1 MKKNSL
7 IFLLIIQILLIFI
20 FENIYSILKEMEG
33 KEIIEIK
40 TRCDLMSDLFI
51 EKFKL
56 NINKMREKEY
66 FDRISVYSN
75 LKSVKSTSGIKQG
88 LIYIIK
94 SLKGDKKSIVFEKNI
109 DSPQLRIIKK
119 LKSIFL
125 GFLIVMGAFFVFTGF
140 YLIFL
145 IKRVKNDV
153 KIKSISPLH
162 NYLKELKDSEI
173 ELKDIIEKQQEKVVK
188 EEKLNEIIINKI
200 NTGIIFVNKSDRIEM
215 FNSVAEVIFSQSY
228 ANAKNNSL
236 ENILKK
242 FPEILSFIKA
252 KEGQKIS
259 SQIVDNSKVFKIDL
273 IPIGDT
279 GNLILVKDITDE
291 KMRGEIERRNK
302 NFIML
307 GEMTTFLAHEVR
319 NSLGVIYGYTKTM
332 KSKGEKLGKVNNE
345 IRFLSSMME
354 SFLSFSKPIKIEKQ
368 EKVNLYELLSKLAC
382 ENELEIEISEKEIFI
397 YFEKTLI
404 TSVFSNLLKNSRE
417 AGANRIEVA
426 FYDENHLEIILKD
439 NGKGIDKKNIEN
451 VWYPFFTTRD
461 KGTGMGL
468 AIVKKI
474 VNSLNGEIF
483 ILDSKK
489 GATFK
494 IVFYK

>member
-20 FENIYSILKEMEG
+20 FENVYSILREMES

-40 TRCDLMSDLFI
+40 TKYDLMSDLFI

-56 NINKMREKEY
+56 NINKMREEGY
-66 FDRISVYSN
+66 FDRISVYPN

-94 SLKGDKKSIVFEKNI
+94 PLKDNKKSIIFEKNI
-109 DSPQLRIIKK
+109 DSSYLKIIKN
-119 LKSIFL
+119 LKNIFL
-125 GFLIVMGAFFVFTGF
+125 GFLIVIGAFFVFTGF

-145 IKRVKNDV
+145 IKKVKSDV
-153 KIKSISPLH
+153 KTKSISPLH

-200 NTGIIFVNKSDRIEM
+200 NTGIIFVDKSDRIEM

-242 FPEILSFIKA
+242 FPEILSFIKV
-252 KEGQKIS
+252 KGDQKIS
-259 SQIVDNSKVFKIDL
+259 SQIVDNTKIFKIDL

-279 GNLILVKDITDE
+279 GNLILVKDITGE

-307 GEMTTFLAHEVR
+307 GEMTTFLAHEIR

-345 IRFLSSMME
+345 IRFLSTMME
-354 SFLSFSKPIKIEKQ
+354 SFLSFSKPIKVEKQ
-368 EKVNLYELLSKLAC
+368 ERINLYDLLSKLAC

-404 TSVFSNLLKNSRE
+404 ISVFSNLLKNSRE
-417 AGANRIEVA
+417 AGANRIEVT
-426 FYDENHLEIILKD
+426 FYDENNLEIILKD

-494 IVFYK
+494 IIFYK

>member
-20 FENIYSILKEMEG
+20 FENVYSILREMES

-40 TRCDLMSDLFI
+40 TKYDLMSDLFI

-56 NINKMREKEY
+56 NINKMREEGY
-66 FDRISVYSN
+66 FDRISVYPN

-94 SLKGDKKSIVFEKNI
+94 PLKDNKKSIIFEKNI
-109 DSPQLRIIKK
+109 DSSYLKIIKN
-119 LKSIFL
+119 LKNIFL
-125 GFLIVMGAFFVFTGF
+125 GFLIVIGAFFVFTGF

-145 IKRVKNDV
+145 IKKVKSDV
-153 KIKSISPLH
+153 KTKSISPLH

-200 NTGIIFVNKSDRIEM
+200 NTGIIFVDKSDRIEM

-242 FPEILSFIKA
+242 FPEILSFIKV
-252 KEGQKIS
+252 KGNQKIS
-259 SQIVDNSKVFKIDL
+259 SQIVDNTKIFKIDL

-307 GEMTTFLAHEVR
+307 GEMTTFL
-319 NSLGVIYGYTKTM
+319 SLIH
-332 KSKGEKLGKVNNE
+332 
-345 IRFLSSMME
+345 I
-354 SFLSFSKPIKIEKQ
+354 
-368 EKVNLYELLSKLAC
+368 
-382 ENELEIEISEKEIFI
+382 
-397 YFEKTLI
+397 
-404 TSVFSNLLKNSRE
+404 
-417 AGANRIEVA
+417 
-426 FYDENHLEIILKD
+426 
-439 NGKGIDKKNIEN
+439 
-451 VWYPFFTTRD
+451 
-461 KGTGMGL
+461 
-468 AIVKKI
+468 
-474 VNSLNGEIF
+474 
-483 ILDSKK
+483 
-489 GATFK
+489 
-494 IVFYK
+494 

>member
-7 IFLLIIQILLIFI
+7 IFILIIQILLIFI
-20 FENIYSILKEMEG
+20 FENIYSIIKEMEG

-40 TRCDLMSDLFI
+40 TKCDLMSDLFV
-51 EKFKL
+51 EKFKS
-56 NINKMREKEY
+56 NINKMREKGY
-66 FDRISVYSN
+66 FDRISIYSN
-75 LKSVKSTSGIKQG
+75 LKIAKSTSGIKQG

-94 SLKGDKKSIVFEKNI
+94 ALKGDKKSIVFEKNI
-109 DSPQLRIIKK
+109 DSSSLKIIKN

-125 GFLIVMGAFFVFTGF
+125 GFLIVIGAFFVFTGF
-140 YLIFL
+140 YLLFL
-145 IKRVKNDV
+145 IKKVKNDV

-242 FPEILSFIKA
+242 FPEILSFIKV
-252 KEGQKIS
+252 KEGQRIS

-307 GEMTTFLAHEVR
+307 GEMTAFLAHEVR

-354 SFLSFSKPIKIEKQ
+354 SFLSFSKPIKVEKQ
-368 EKVNLYELLSKLAC
+368 KKVNLYELLSKLAC

-397 YFEKTLI
+397 CFEKTLI
-404 TSVFSNLLKNSRE
+404 TSIFSNLLKNSRE

-426 FYDENHLEIILKD
+426 FYDENNLEIILKD